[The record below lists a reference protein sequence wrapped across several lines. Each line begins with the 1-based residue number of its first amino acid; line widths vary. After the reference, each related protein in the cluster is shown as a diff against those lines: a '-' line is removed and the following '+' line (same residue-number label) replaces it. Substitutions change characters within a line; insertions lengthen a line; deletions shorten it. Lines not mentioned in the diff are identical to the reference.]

1 MQKKA
6 RFESK
11 ILPYALIV
19 PQLTIIFLFFLW
31 PAFEAIYASFHLS
44 DAFGLE
50 VKFAG
55 LENFTSLITDRG
67 YLETFGRTAIFS
79 TITATLSMTVGLILA
94 TVANRAL
101 AFKKITRTLLI
112 WPYAIAPAMAG
123 ILWMFL
129 FHPSYGVIGF
139 FVNHVLQLGWNPVL
153 NGKHAM
159 ALVIIASSWKNISY
173 NFIFFLAGLQS
184 IPKSVLEAASIDG
197 ASPAKRFFSIVLP
210 LISPTFFF
218 LIVMNLVYTFFES
231 FGVIHMTTQGG
242 PGSATTILVY
252 KVYADGFIGQDLGSS
267 SAQSVIMMLLTIV
280 ITFVQFR
287 FVEKRVHYSG
297 AGS

>member
-11 ILPYALIV
+11 ILPYALLI
-19 PQLTIIFLFFLW
+19 PQITIISMFFLW
-31 PAFEAIYASFHLS
+31 PAIMAIYSSFHLS
-44 DAFGLE
+44 DAFGLD
-50 VKFAG
+50 VKFSG
-55 LENFTSLITDRG
+55 LENFTSLLQDPG
-67 YLETFGRTAIFS
+67 YLQTFGRTAVFS
-79 TITATLSMTVGLILA
+79 LITASLSMFVGLSLA

-101 AFKKITRTLLI
+101 AFKRFTRTLLI

-129 FHPSYGVIGF
+129 FHPSYGVIGY
-139 FVNHVLQLGWNPVL
+139 FVNNVLNLGWNPVL
-153 NGKHAM
+153 NGNHAM

-184 IPKSVLEAASIDG
+184 IPKSVVEAASIDG
-197 ASPAKRFFSIVLP
+197 ASPARRFFTIVLP
-210 LISPTFFF
+210 LLSPTFFF

-252 KVYADGFIGQDLGSS
+252 KVYSDGFIGQDLGSS
-267 SAQSVIMMLLTIV
+267 SAQSVIMMILTII
-280 ITFVQFR
+280 ITFIQFR
-287 FVEKRVHYSG
+287 FIEKKVHYSG
-297 AGS
+297 AGN